1 MGRSIVNAVYFLAV
15 QFGVILIMGFA
26 TMLQNR
32 KDN

>member
-1 MGRSIVNAVYFLAV
+1 MTMNAVYFLAV

-26 TMLQNR
+26 TMLQNK